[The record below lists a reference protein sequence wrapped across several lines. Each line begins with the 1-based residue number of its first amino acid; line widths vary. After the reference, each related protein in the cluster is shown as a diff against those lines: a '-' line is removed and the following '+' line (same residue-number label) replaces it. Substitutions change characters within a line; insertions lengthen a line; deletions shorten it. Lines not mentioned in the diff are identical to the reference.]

1 MQMTQSACRMSVDSG
16 RGGWAWGVAVGGGG
30 LFDRDSER
38 NQATNSSVITG
49 TAPPWGNEGT
59 LAIGC
64 FVCGLITVGLSNE
77 LYSLSLHKKY
87 SVPPPPLAFVV
98 HQDKSESLTVKRAS
112 V

>member
-1 MQMTQSACRMSVDSG
+1 MGPGA
-16 RGGWAWGVAVGGGG
+16 GGDGGG

-87 SVPPPPLAFVV
+87 SAFVV
-98 HQDKSESLTVKRAS
+98 HQDKSESLSVKRAS